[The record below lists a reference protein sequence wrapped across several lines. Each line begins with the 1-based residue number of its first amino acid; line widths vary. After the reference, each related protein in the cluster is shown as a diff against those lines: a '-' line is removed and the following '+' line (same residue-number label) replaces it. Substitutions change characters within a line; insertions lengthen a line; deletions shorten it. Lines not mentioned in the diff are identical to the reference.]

1 MLKIDFG
8 EVNHVKCIVC
18 LAMKGKDII
27 LGLKFNIL
35 DKYVWKVE
43 VVWDMPRMGKKKGE
57 FYMNKKW
64 NTLNDIAFPLL
75 NKWFNK
81 A

>member
-1 MLKIDFG
+1 
-8 EVNHVKCIVC
+8 
-18 LAMKGKDII
+18 MKGKDII

-35 DKYVWKVE
+35 DNYVRKVE
-43 VVWDMPRMGKKKGE
+43 VVWDMPSMGKKKGE

-64 NTLNDIAFPLL
+64 NTLNDITFPLL
-75 NKWFNK
+75 NNWFNE